1 MCGKHMVCSVG
12 DSQSNYMATLLL
24 SCGSSENAGVM
35 LGKMMKYMAV
45 QSDKADTNVS
55 HHTMTAGFFF
65 VQRL

>member
-1 MCGKHMVCSVG
+1 MESIWCAQWVTHKVITWLH
-12 DSQSNYMATLLL
+12 LL
-24 SCGSSENAGVM
+24 SCDSSENADVM